1 MLKQQLEPFMR
12 QTKWMSLILAGPQVP
27 KCGLDGLSGAD
38 NSSANAPKPVISR
51 QIPLIMHS
59 AHDPE

>member
-1 MLKQQLEPFMR
+1 MR

-38 NSSANAPKPVISR
+38 NSSANAPKPAISR